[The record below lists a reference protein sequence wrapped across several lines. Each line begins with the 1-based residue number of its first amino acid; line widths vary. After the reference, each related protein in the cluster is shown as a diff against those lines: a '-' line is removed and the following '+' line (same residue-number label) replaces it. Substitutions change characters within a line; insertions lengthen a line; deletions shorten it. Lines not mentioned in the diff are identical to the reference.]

1 MGGIM
6 NAGQELYNM
15 AEDNRNLQKNYV
27 LEQNK
32 LAHDQ
37 QANRERK
44 NNILEQN
51 LAQRRARVAAM
62 GLSGDG
68 SAAAEQNREAY
79 QGYKDIA
86 EDDYNYYNQ
95 YKTNKINTQYKIRK
109 NAVNGLLNST
119 QSLLK

>member
-44 NNILEQN
+44 TNILEQN

-109 NAVNGLLNST
+109 NAVNGLLNSA